1 MGIERPLRMVWE
13 YGGMGI
19 ERPLRMVWGYGGMRG
34 HLGVCGERVG
44 RE

>member
-1 MGIERPLRMVWE
+1 MGIERPLCIG
-13 YGGMGI
+13 YGGM
-19 ERPLRMVWGYGGMRG
+19 EVWVYGGMRG